1 MVADELEAVLDKVK
15 HLHVS
20 HKLLT
25 EYLGVDGVVPRRL
38 YDAPHASHIFNG
50 FIDMVQMIKK

>member
-1 MVADELEAVLDKVK
+1 MEAVLDKVK